1 MNAATRRAAGLAA
14 RLCAGCLILSTA
26 HGEEYSWQVSGSYL
40 DETVRSTATIQHRLL
55 RATYYLSA
63 VDDTVGP
70 YELAPFLNRSSF
82 VAVGAGRTKIREET
96 YLSFGTNP
104 GFGNATPPGFGN
116 ATPPGFGNATNPGY
130 SNDPRAIVPAG
141 GIPRMYAPLS
151 AFPSESG
158 QYTSDYA
165 VDGRYVWPALGWY
178 AGASARR
185 GDSDAAPTMPFYN
198 TTSESRRIG
207 AFAGRYFGPRTAVEV
222 NFASETMSQDVRMTV
237 PGFDPLFGLPSTG
250 NSLGWGSIGLIVDY
264 EFGLV
269 TDVEK
274 DDAAISVRHVGNLG
288 DSTIEFSASVR
299 ATRTESESRFALETP
314 PALIGWGDPADWS
327 VGRPAGRFPAF
338 ATVHTFATERG
349 RVVRVSGALFPVDS
363 LGVRLTASTSDH
375 DAFGASDRVA
385 LSANWFFVRNAAL
398 QIELTRRSATR
409 GYVRDARATDSL
421 GVRLLGRF

>member
-1 MNAATRRAAGLAA
+1 MNAAIRRAAGLSA
-14 RLCAGCLILSTA
+14 RLCASCLILSTA

-40 DETVRSTATIQHRLL
+40 DETVQSTATIQHRLL

-82 VAVGAGRTKIREET
+82 VAVDAGRTKIREET
-96 YLSFGTNP
+96 YLSFGVDL
-104 GFGNATPPGFGN
+104 GFGNATI
-116 ATPPGFGNATNPGY
+116 PGY
-130 SNDPRAIVPAG
+130 SNDPQAVVPAG
-141 GIPRMYAPLS
+141 GIPRIYAPLS

-198 TTSESRRIG
+198 TASESRRIG

-222 NFASETMSQDVRMTV
+222 NFASETMSQDVWMTV

-250 NSLGWGSIGLIVDY
+250 NILGWGDIGLIVDY
-264 EFGLV
+264 EFGFV
-269 TDVEK
+269 TDEQT

-288 DSTIEFSASVR
+288 DSTFEFSASVR
-299 ATRTESESRFALETP
+299 TTRTESGFALETP
-314 PALIGWGDPADWS
+314 PALIGWGAPADWP
-327 VGRPAGRFPAF
+327 VGRPDERFPAF
-338 ATVHTFATERG
+338 AHVQTFSIERG
-349 RVVRVSGALFPVDS
+349 RAVRVSGALFPVAS

-375 DAFGASDRVA
+375 DAFGTRDRVA

-398 QIELTRRSATR
+398 RIELTRRSAT
-409 GYVRDARATDSL
+409 DSV